1 MPMTAAMDSV
11 DLAVLVFAG
20 AFLLF
25 LLWVIL
31 IYNKLVR
38 LRNRADAVWADID
51 VQLERRHDLVGNLV
65 EVVKGYATHERT
77 TFEEVAEARARAAA
91 AESQEDRAGAENA
104 LSGALGRLLVT
115 AEAYPDLEA
124 EERFQDLQEEL
135 VRLEDTIVMARQ
147 AYNLTVQAY
156 NNNVQTVPTNIA
168 AWLTGFRSRAFLS
181 TLASE
186 MDVPKVG
193 FSVITAA

>member
-1 MPMTAAMDSV
+1 MPMRGAMDSV
-11 DLAVLVFAG
+11 DLAVLLFTG
-20 AFLLF
+20 AFLAF
-25 LLWVIL
+25 LLWVVVT
-31 IYNKLVR
+31 YNRLVR
-38 LRNRADAVWADID
+38 LRNRADAVWADIG
-51 VQLERRHDLVGNLV
+51 VQLKRRHDLVGNLV

-77 TFEEVAEARARAAA
+77 TFEEVTEARSRANAAR
-91 AESQEDRAGAENA
+91 SQEDRALAENA

-168 AWLTGFRSRAFLS
+168 AWLTGFRSRAFLA

-186 MDVPKVG
+186 ADVPKVEFALQG
-193 FSVITAA
+193 

>member
-1 MPMTAAMDSV
+1 VPMIGPMDSV
-11 DLAVLVFAG
+11 DLAVLLFAA
-20 AFLLF
+20 AFLAC
-25 LLWVIL
+25 LLWVIVT
-31 IYNKLVR
+31 YNKLVR

-51 VQLERRHDLVGNLV
+51 VQLKRRHDLVGNLV

-77 TFEEVAEARARAAA
+77 TFEEVTEARARVAA

-115 AEAYPDLEA
+115 AEAYPELEA
-124 EERFQDLQEEL
+124 EGRFQDLQEEL

-156 NNNVQTVPTNIA
+156 NNNVQTVPTCIV
-168 AWLTGFRSRAFLS
+168 AWFVSFKPRAFLS

-186 MDVPKVG
+186 IDVPTVE
-193 FSVITAA
+193 FPVRSAA

>member
-1 MPMTAAMDSV
+1 MTGAMDSV
-11 DLAVLVFAG
+11 DLAVLLFAG
-20 AFLLF
+20 VFVAF
-25 LLWVIL
+25 LLWVIVT
-31 IYNKLVR
+31 YNRLVR

-51 VQLERRHDLVGNLV
+51 VQLKRRHDLVGNLV

-77 TFEEVAEARARAAA
+77 TFEEVTEARARAAA
-91 AESQEDRAGAENA
+91 AESQQDRASAENA

-168 AWLTGFRSRAFLS
+168 AWLTGFRSRAFLA

-186 MDVPKVG
+186 ADVPKVE
-193 FSVITAA
+193 FPVTSAA